1 MCVSAVMSHLQDFSK
16 VASGLVMVV
25 KESLKTTPRLK
36 AGDVG
41 GTAMDILKAVTGTVT
56 DFTGLTQGRLVRQQD
71 LQSHHE
77 EVSTEHQFYQQRHDT
92 TSGTIDKSSRS
103 DGSVE
108 QSYLHKSLD
117 RLGPRMRSSSSSA
130 SGGTTSTTSSSTGE
144 EVLSKV
150 QEKLHRNLPR
160 TPISKPLEKFVPVST
175 SSVPD
180 SKPSSDDRLEEAA
193 IKAEQVLRSSDKGRC
208 MSFAVYIDSKQCIL
222 VMMMYVMIDCRMRKR
237 C

>member
-1 MCVSAVMSHLQDFSK
+1 MSHLQDFSK

-36 AGDVG
+36 TGDVG

-77 EVSTEHQFYQQRHDT
+77 EVSTQHQHYQQRHDT

-108 QSYLHKSLD
+108 KSYLHKSLD
-117 RLGPRMRSSSSSA
+117 SLGPRMRSSSSA
-130 SGGTTSTTSSSTGE
+130 SGGITSSTTSSTGE

-150 QEKLHRNLPR
+150 QEKLHGTLPK

-180 SKPSSDDRLEEAA
+180 SKPSSDDRLEETA
-193 IKAEQVLRSSDKGRC
+193 IKAEQVLQSSDKGRC

-222 VMMMYVMIDCRMRKR
+222 VMMMYVMINC
-237 C
+237 